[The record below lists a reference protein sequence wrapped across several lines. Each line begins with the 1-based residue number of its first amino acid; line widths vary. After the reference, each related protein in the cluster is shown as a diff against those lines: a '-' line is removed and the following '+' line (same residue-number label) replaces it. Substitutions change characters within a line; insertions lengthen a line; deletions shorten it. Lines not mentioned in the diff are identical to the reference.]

1 MSNENLLD
9 RVIALI
15 EQDIESAE
23 KRTEGLDISTSK
35 KLTDYAKTLVI
46 LNKDNREQLKVG
58 DWDSLSTEE
67 MKEKVKEAHELMEN
81 EPEDS
86 ER

>member
-9 RVIALI
+9 RVIALM
-15 EQDIESAE
+15 EQDIASAE
-23 KRTEGLDISTSK
+23 KGTDGLDIAVSK

-81 EPEDS
+81 EPE
-86 ER
+86 